1 MLKYEHVT
9 FNETGN
15 QLEGDDLVEF
25 LSGHDKAITA
35 LEMINDYV
43 LSHLPQ
49 LKVIGKYGVGLD
61 MIDMNAMRIHGKRLG
76 WIGGVNCRSVSELTV
91 AFAIMMLRHL
101 HAANVEVISGSWR
114 QHIGGQLTGRTFGI
128 VGCGHVGKDLVE
140 MLKPFG
146 CNILVNDVC
155 DYSNFYIAHG
165 IKSMPLE
172 ELLMQSDLISLHVP
186 LNKSTYNLLN
196 EQRLALIRPTAILLN
211 TARGGLVDEI
221 TLKTMLKNGKLAAA
235 AFDVFGDEPPKD
247 VELLKL
253 PNFFATPHIGGSSE
267 EAILA
272 MGRAAINGLDVN
284 EIPKSPV

>member
-140 MLKPFG
+140 MLKPF
-146 CNILVNDVC
+146 
-155 DYSNFYIAHG
+155 
-165 IKSMPLE
+165 
-172 ELLMQSDLISLHVP
+172 
-186 LNKSTYNLLN
+186 
-196 EQRLALIRPTAILLN
+196 
-211 TARGGLVDEI
+211 
-221 TLKTMLKNGKLAAA
+221 
-235 AFDVFGDEPPKD
+235 
-247 VELLKL
+247 
-253 PNFFATPHIGGSSE
+253 
-267 EAILA
+267 
-272 MGRAAINGLDVN
+272 
-284 EIPKSPV
+284 